1 MAMHHGD
8 RAAANRAAELIGKHL
23 NMFVDRKEIQMNYID
38 DSDEY
43 LARIMEIVNAK
54 VIDNE
59 PELLQL
65 QGDGKEYGSVD

>member
-1 MAMHHGD
+1 
-8 RAAANRAAELIGKHL
+8 
-23 NMFVDRKEIQMNYID
+23 MFVDRKELQINFVD

-65 QGDGKEYGSVD
+65 QGDGKEYGSVDEAPVYIIIDKAEESD